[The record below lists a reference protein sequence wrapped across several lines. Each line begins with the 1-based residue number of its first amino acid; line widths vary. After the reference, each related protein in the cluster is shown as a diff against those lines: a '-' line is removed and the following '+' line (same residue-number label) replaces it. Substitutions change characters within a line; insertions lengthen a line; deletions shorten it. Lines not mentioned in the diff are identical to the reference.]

1 MDEIFSN
8 LRIEVTKENKK
19 EIDRKIHEHLGIEYK
34 NCSATW
40 KVIKELRAAEPDL
53 LIERLKS
60 ALK

>member
-1 MDEIFSN
+1 MGEIFSN

-40 KVIKELRAAEPDL
+40 KVIKELKATEPVL
-53 LIERLKS
+53 FIEGLKS